1 MRALI
6 LAIGE
11 TLGNAPIHL
20 RKSRRHA
27 ATASIAFSV
36 ADFFFDTM
44 QTTESIK
51 RVTQATAEA
60 CTSAARASR
69 NAAERGVAYVRRNP
83 VKVLLGAVTAG
94 VLIAWAL
101 QRRGSTW
108 QDRAFKLPIKKMK
121 NWVSTTAGR
130 AGETLHD
137 YSDRAA
143 EAAGD
148 AMQAVKKSAREF
160 RFWS

>member
-1 MRALI
+1 
-6 LAIGE
+6 
-11 TLGNAPIHL
+11 
-20 RKSRRHA
+20 
-27 ATASIAFSV
+27 
-36 ADFFFDTM
+36 M

-69 NAAERGVAYVRRNP
+69 NVAERGVAYVRRNP

-108 QDRAFKLPIKKMK
+108 QERNFTLPIKKMK
-121 NWVSTTAGR
+121 NWVSATADR

-137 YSDRAA
+137 YGDRAA
-143 EAAGD
+143 EVAGD